1 MRWITDHRLLATLG
15 GLAFAGLATWGCA
28 SIIQGS
34 SQKVPIASTPSGAT
48 VWIDQEERGPTPF
61 VASLSRKHPHVVR
74 VVLDGYQPFEMTF
87 TRKTSG
93 WVWGNILLG
102 GLIGLAVDASTG
114 GMYKLE
120 PKQVDAALQAQVPE
134 QAPAREGV
142 AIMVV
147 LQADPGWVPIGQLSP
162 AR

>member
-1 MRWITDHRLLATLG
+1 MRRTTGHRILETLS

-28 SIIQGS
+28 SIMQGS
-34 SQKVPIASTPSGAT
+34 KQKVPIASTPSGAA
-48 VWIDQEERGPTPF
+48 VWIDQQDRGSTPL
-61 VASLSRKHPHVVR
+61 VAELSRKRPHVMR
-74 VVLDGYQPFEMTF
+74 VVLEGYEPFEMTF

-102 GLIGLAVDASTG
+102 GLIGLAIDASTG

-120 PKQVDAALQAQVPE
+120 PKQVEATLQAQAPE
-134 QAPAREGV
+134 QTPAREGV

-147 LQADPGWVPIGQLSP
+147 LRPDPAWVPIGQLSP